1 MFTHTGEKPFK
12 CDVCGRGFSQ
22 KSTLKVHY
30 NIHTGEMPYSCHM
43 CSKKF
48 RQKQGLN
55 AHVKANRCQSGAI
68 RPEPRNSQSQSN
80 GSRSPDF
87 FAISNN
93 QNENQKSN
101 PGMTVSDLK
110 KMTA

>member
-1 MFTHTGEKPFK
+1 MSHVFEEI
-12 CDVCGRGFSQ
+12 C
-22 KSTLKVHY
+22 
-30 NIHTGEMPYSCHM
+30 
-43 CSKKF
+43 
-48 RQKQGLN
+48 QKQGLN

-93 QNENQKSN
+93 QNENQK
-101 PGMTVSDLK
+101 VSLILK
-110 KMTA
+110 SRSEINNKMR